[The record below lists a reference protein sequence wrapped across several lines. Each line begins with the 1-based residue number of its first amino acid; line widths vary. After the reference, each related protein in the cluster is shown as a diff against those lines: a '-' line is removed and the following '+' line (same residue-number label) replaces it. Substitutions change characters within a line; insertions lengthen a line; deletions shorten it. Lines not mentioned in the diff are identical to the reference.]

1 MTPLT
6 CTECG
11 FDGSRWSDDDIERT
25 LAHTDDLIGYVL
37 EGADDTFMAAAVA
50 QPVDIDVDPVASA
63 HAVMHRLHDVAAM
76 RCAADAFVPMVGRV
90 ESLQA
95 SGGGVPKASIPVVDI
110 GPSGVI
116 GDVQGNR
123 KNHGRPWQAI
133 CLYSSDLLADLRS
146 EGHPVEAGGTGENL
160 TMSGI
165 DWSRMRGG
173 LTVTIAGA
181 GVNSGAGASGGV
193 VLRTSGPAA
202 PCHKIGDC
210 FSERHWNRIDHVERP
225 GWARWYASVL
235 TGGTIAPGDTIT
247 ITA

>member
-6 CTECG
+6 CTDCG
-11 FDGSRWSDDDIERT
+11 FDGARWSDDDIERT
-25 LAHTDDLIGYVL
+25 LAHTDDLIGFVL
-37 EGADDTFMAAAVA
+37 EGADDTFMAAAAAVV
-50 QPVDIDVDPVASA
+50 QPVDVDVDPVASA
-63 HAVMHRLHDVAAM
+63 HAVMHRLHDVTAM
-76 RCAADAFVPMVGRV
+76 RREAEAFVPMVGRV

-95 SGGGVPKASIPVVDI
+95 SGGGVPKVSIPVADI

-133 CLYSSDLLADLRS
+133 CLYSSDLIADLRR

-165 DWSRMRGG
+165 DWSRLRGG
-173 LTVTIAGA
+173 LMVTIA
-181 GVNSGAGASGGV
+181 SASGEV

-210 FSERHWNRIDHVERP
+210 FSERHWNRIDHTERP

-235 TGGTIAPGDTIT
+235 TGGTIAPGDTVT